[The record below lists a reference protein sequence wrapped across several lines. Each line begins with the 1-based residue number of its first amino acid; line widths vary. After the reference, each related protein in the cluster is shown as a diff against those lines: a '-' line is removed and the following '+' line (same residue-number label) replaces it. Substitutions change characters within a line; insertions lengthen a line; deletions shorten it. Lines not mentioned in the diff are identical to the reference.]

1 MSDSLKDLLQAET
14 EAEAIVTDGERE
26 RDSIVQ
32 KALDDAREMET
43 QFQDRVPELHR
54 SFIEKAEKR
63 AEQMIEEMKLRND
76 ERNKMLR
83 ELAAGHEQE
92 AVDHALDLIL
102 GTGETAS

>member
-14 EAEAIVTDGERE
+14 EAEAIVADGEQERE
-26 RDSIVQ
+26 QIVQ
-32 KALDDAREMET
+32 KALDDAHEMET
-43 QFQDRVPELHR
+43 RFQNRMPELHR

-83 ELAAGHEQE
+83 ELAARHEQE
-92 AVDHALDLIL
+92 ALDHAIELIL

>member
-14 EAEAIVTDGERE
+14 EAEAIVADGERE

-32 KALDDAREMET
+32 KALDDAREMEI
-43 QFQDRVPELHR
+43 QFQDRMPELHR

-63 AEQMIEEMKLRND
+63 AEQMIDEMKLRND

-83 ELAAGHEQE
+83 ELAARHEQE
-92 AVDHALDLIL
+92 ALDHALDLIL